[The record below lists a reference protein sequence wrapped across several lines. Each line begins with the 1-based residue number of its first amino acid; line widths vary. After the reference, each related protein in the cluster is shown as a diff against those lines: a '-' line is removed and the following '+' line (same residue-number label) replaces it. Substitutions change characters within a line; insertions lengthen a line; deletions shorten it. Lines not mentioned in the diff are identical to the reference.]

1 MSCSCTPRDCLLINR
16 SSAELW
22 PTAPSA
28 EQTHWTVSRQYPTHT
43 HPFKL
48 YQHRMSLFRTPW
60 TYTNHQETPRTRFLL
75 ESTRPGGG
83 SALKQVLP
91 ARKGPFWAVTA
102 LFCLANPP
110 EIHVS
115 RRHVAHVRVCVC
127 VCVGMEPW
135 ACHTPNTL
143 VQIAIL
149 CLRQAAGVRVSGVAA
164 KPFAADIRCWG
175 REMAAAGAALGGE
188 VGVWGGSVFRSS
200 LFAVLPTIH
209 LPYMSTNSHLP
220 GFPTLAY
227 TSRST

>member
-1 MSCSCTPRDCLLINR
+1 MRSWWSLSCSCTPRDCLLINR

-127 VCVGMEPW
+127 VCRDGAMGMT
-135 ACHTPNTL
+135 HTKHPQSSTFRTCRRT
-143 VQIAIL
+143 AT
-149 CLRQAAGVRVSGVAA
+149 C
-164 KPFAADIRCWG
+164 P
-175 REMAAAGAALGGE
+175 
-188 VGVWGGSVFRSS
+188 GS
-200 LFAVLPTIH
+200 
-209 LPYMSTNSHLP
+209 
-220 GFPTLAY
+220 
-227 TSRST
+227 